1 MRTSWNVQR
10 IAKRIVNVLH
20 EEEVPINMIQAVF
33 HTVESDIREYT
44 VPYKPNL
51 EREDITEH
59 DIERQAEAYHRAIE
73 RFAKRNDTLDSI
85 YKEFTML
92 KQESEQKKPDGII
105 KRFRRFIG
113 S

>member
-1 MRTSWNVQR
+1 MENVKAILLKQMEILSRVCDTEATSKELPELTDAMLGIAVLLINNAPAEQGEGINVKQ
-10 IAKRIVNVLH
+10 
-20 EEEVPINMIQAVF
+20 
-33 HTVESDIREYT
+33 
-44 VPYKPNL
+44 
-51 EREDITEH
+51 
-59 DIERQAEAYHRAIE
+59 QAEAYHRAIE